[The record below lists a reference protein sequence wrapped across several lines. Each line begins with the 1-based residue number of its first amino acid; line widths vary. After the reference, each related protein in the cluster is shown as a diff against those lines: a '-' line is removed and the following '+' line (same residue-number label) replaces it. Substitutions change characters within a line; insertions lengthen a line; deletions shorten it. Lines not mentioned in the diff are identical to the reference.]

1 MSSVQAVDFA
11 KCPQIKPAANENL
24 SGPICES
31 SYCIRNC
38 SDGFEPVHP
47 KKVGVKYF

>member
-1 MSSVQAVDFA
+1 MSTEAVDFA

-31 SYCIRNC
+31 NYCIRNC
-38 SDGFEPVHP
+38 SDGFKPVHP
-47 KKVGVKYF
+47 KKVLVKEF